1 MTFPKAIKPYIQVT
15 KPGII
20 IGNLIT
26 TAGGFF
32 LASKG
37 DIDGRL
43 LLITLLGTA
52 LIIASGCVFN
62 NYVDRHIDAKMSRTK
77 KRPIVSGRI
86 KGRYALLY
94 ATLLGLLGFYILYT
108 FVNELTAAIGFIG
121 ITSYV
126 IPYGYWKRRSI
137 YGTMV
142 GSISGAVPPVAG
154 YTAVTNQID
163 TAAILL
169 YIILI
174 AWQMPHFYA
183 IAIYRFKDYAA
194 ANLPVL
200 PVKRGVLHTKK
211 RIMLWIVAFIAAS
224 SLLTIFGITGYVYLG
239 VMLLVGLLWLLKGI
253 QTRRIEA
260 ETWAKGMF
268 HFSLIVILTFSFM
281 VSVEY
286 LAV

>member
-1 MTFPKAIKPYIQVT
+1 MALPKQVQRYIILT

-26 TAGGFF
+26 TSGGFF
-32 LASKG
+32 LAAQG
-37 DIDGRL
+37 DVDL
-43 LLITLLGTA
+43 LLYLRIFLGTA
-52 LIIASGCVFN
+52 LIIASGCVYN
-62 NYVDRHIDAKMSRTK
+62 NYIDRKIDAKMARTK
-77 KRPIVSGRI
+77 HRAM
-86 KGRYALLY
+86 ALGKISAFHALTY
-94 ATLLGLLGFYILYT
+94 ATVLGAIGFLILYF
-108 FVNELTAAIGFIG
+108 FVNELTALIGFVG

-154 YTAVTNQID
+154 YTSVTNQID

-194 ANLPVL
+194 ASLPVL

-224 SLLTIFGITGYVYLG
+224 SLLTVFGVTGYTYLS
-239 VMLLVGLLWLLKGI
+239 VMLLIGLLWLFKGI
-253 QTRRIEA
+253 RTRRTEA

-268 HFSLIVILTFSFM
+268 RFSLIVILVFSSA
-281 VSVEY
+281 VSFNI
-286 LAV
+286 LFP